1 MARAFDWYVTRACV
15 ITGRGDIGLRHLDGV
30 RGIWME
36 VRGIWM
42 EVRGIWMES
51 KTDISGRTSS
61 RHRTRTKNIPLESS
75 RQRASATCIHKSI
88 NRTPCLLLSEEKKYT
103 ALPLGREVP
112 PRQPRKPYHSKW
124 RKECHSG
131 WTPVPPGSQTQS

>member
-1 MARAFDWYVTRACV
+1 MVRDGRSWRELSNGVSNMRITM
-15 ITGRGDIGLRHLDGV
+15 TGRGDLGLRHLDGV

-51 KTDISGRTSS
+51 KTDISGRRPS
-61 RHRTRTKNIPLESS
+61 RHRTRTKNIPLDSS

-88 NRTPCLLLSEEKKYT
+88 NRFPCLLLSEEKKYT
-103 ALPLGREVP
+103 ALPLGREN
-112 PRQPRKPYHSKW
+112 K
-124 RKECHSG
+124 KE
-131 WTPVPPGSQTQS
+131 TSQKGDDMTLF